1 MGTDLRGTLLF
12 RKTLGCLMAG
22 LIGDAIGTDTE
33 GMEYMRIERQFGW
46 IDDFESDGTD
56 DTIMKDLLAEALIET
71 DGFARLDDWARVWV
85 RHRDVFVGEKRGK
98 FFVGVPHVMTKMADL
113 GVTPRMAA
121 LGTPRSTSSGMCISP
136 VGIVNACNPEQ
147 AARQAY
153 NIASLIHMHEAGVVH
168 DGAASMA
175 AAVAEAMKPDAT
187 VDSVVQA
194 SLDAILPV
202 SGRETL
208 DRMRAM
214 LEVARATGE
223 FHRFRDEIYR
233 QRAVFFHPTTDGHS
247 TEIIPLCIGL
257 FLLAG
262 GDTEKTIVY
271 AANFGRNTDTIASVA
286 GAIAGALQGVD
297 GIRQDWV
304 DKVRRVAAVDQDEQA
319 EQLAACALR
328 RLDREEQAGQ
338 ALSEVLA

>member
-1 MGTDLRGTLLF
+1 
-12 RKTLGCLMAG
+12 
-22 LIGDAIGTDTE
+22 
-33 GMEYMRIERQFGW
+33 
-46 IDDFESDGTD
+46 
-56 DTIMKDLLAEALIET
+56 
-71 DGFARLDDWARVWV
+71 
-85 RHRDVFVGEKRGK
+85 
-98 FFVGVPHVMTKMADL
+98 
-113 GVTPRMAA
+113 MAA

-168 DGAASMA
+168 DGAAAMA

-187 VDSVVQA
+187 VDSVVEA

-223 FHRFRDEIYR
+223 FHRFREEVYR
-233 QRAVFFHPTTDGHS
+233 RRGDLFHPTTDGHS
-247 TEIIPLCIGL
+247 TEIIPECIGL
-257 FLLAG
+257 LQLAG

-297 GIRQDWV
+297 GIREDWV
-304 DKVRRVAAVDQDEQA
+304 DKVRRVAAVDQDELA

-328 RLDREEQAGQ
+328 RLDREERAAQ